1 MVQTSDD
8 LRTDLESAP
17 AEEPKPEEIREQMA
31 ETRAALTDKLESL
44 QERVE
49 GTVEAAQETVQDT
62 LQAVKRTF
70 DLKYQVNQR
79 PWTMVG
85 VSVLAGYTLGCL
97 GRVYGGRRAGAPVP
111 INGTLADGRS
121 STFTAHEVLPVR
133 APDPQLPVEKRS
145 VLSQF
150 DEELGKLK
158 SVAIGAAMG
167 LVRDWMKEAAPT
179 VSHQLDEVMDSAT
192 RKLGGE
198 PIAGPLLGDASING
212 PRAEHCL
219 ND

>member
-8 LRTDLESAP
+8 FQTDLESAP
-17 AEEPKPEEIREQMA
+17 TEEPKPEEIREQMA
-31 ETRAALTDKLESL
+31 ETRAALTEKLESL

-49 GTVEAAQETVQDT
+49 GTVETAQETVQDT

-70 DLKYQVNQR
+70 DLRYQVNQR

-85 VSVLAGYTLGCL
+85 VSVLAGYTMGCL
-97 GRVYGGRRAGAPVP
+97 GRVYGGRRAGGPVP

-133 APDPQLPVEKRS
+133 APDPLPPVEKSS

-179 VSHQLDEVMDSAT
+179 VSRQLDEVMDSAT

-198 PIAGPLLGDASING
+198 PVAGPLLGHVRQSD
-212 PRAEHCL
+212 PTMEHCP
-219 ND
+219 NA